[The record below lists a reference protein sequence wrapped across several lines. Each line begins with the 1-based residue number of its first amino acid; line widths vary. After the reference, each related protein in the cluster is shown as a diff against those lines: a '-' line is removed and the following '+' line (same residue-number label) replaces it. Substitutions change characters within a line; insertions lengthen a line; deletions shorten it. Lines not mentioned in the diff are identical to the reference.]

1 MHCIR
6 SKLCLNRD
14 SIFSFIFLVCVKVQT
29 DVHAHGRLEETTK
42 SSSDTFYFIPL
53 RRVLSLNPELSNLA
67 RLAGQKS
74 PRILP
79 SSGFISTDSHVHFY
93 VGIEIRTQIPRL
105 VHQGLPQ
112 PLKEC

>member
-1 MHCIR
+1 MPQPRQH
-6 SKLCLNRD
+6 L
-14 SIFSFIFLVCVKVQT
+14 LVYFYCVCEGADRCARPWEARGGHQ
-29 DVHAHGRLEETTK
+29 K
-42 SSSDTFYFIPL
+42 SSSDAFYFIPL

-93 VGIEIRTQIPRL
+93 VSIEIRTQIPRL
-105 VHQGLPQ
+105 VHQVLAQ
-112 PLKEC
+112 PLKEY